1 MKTIL
6 IMYMP
11 GHAGHL
17 IARLFG
23 LSPEVMPLINKGLL
37 ERLINNKLGIPKGF
51 DKLALYKFSDV
62 KTKFESWQDFHRAY
76 ANYKDNAEFK
86 MLDEYGKH
94 QHSAIIY
101 PVHPYEF
108 HFDYDNS
115 DCNFYYVDLD
125 LDQWGSWV
133 EQEQQKLGFVVRPDE
148 LDYFNKYKTM
158 YNMKPISLTKLLGQD
173 FDSEYQ
179 RVATDMNITP
189 VMDKAHA
196 LFQDW
201 KSVRL

>member
-37 ERLINNKLGIPKGF
+37 ERLVDGRYGIPKGF
-51 DKLALYKFSDV
+51 DKVALYKFSDV
-62 KTKFESWQDFHRAY
+62 KTKFNSWQEFHRAY
-76 ANYKDNAEFK
+76 ADYKDDAAFK
-86 MLDEYGKH
+86 MLDEYGRH
-94 QHSAIIY
+94 RHSSIIY

-115 DCNFYYVDLD
+115 DCDFYYVDLD

-173 FDSEYQ
+173 FDSEYL
-179 RVATDMNITP
+179 RVAAEMNITP
-189 VMDKAHA
+189 VLDDAHT
-196 LFQDW
+196 LFHDW